1 MSEQDQTPRPDEDTM
16 GHARRDADDASGD
29 DDTAGHSRRDAED
42 TTGDDAEGHNFR
54 HG

>member
-1 MSEQDQTPRPDEDTM
+1 MSEQDQTTM
-16 GHARRDADDASGD
+16 GHSRRDADDASGD